1 MRKLFSAACLAMCAL
16 CVLTLSGLPAWGQ
29 DGDRSKERSEEHPNG
44 IVHDW
49 SRRHVAYPRIGS
61 VQSLV
66 AVQHDPRALLSWQ
79 AAERDDWRRESKAR
93 HFRDH
98 DRDHD
103 RDHERDHNR
112 DRDGDHNR
120 NRDDT
125 QNALHRDWSISLGAG
140 STAPAM
146 YPAKFGFDPNATP
159 DCTNDFVVFPVNIAG
174 SATQPNLVAFNNLY
188 SGGTSILPTGLCGSR
203 AVVAGD
209 DRSSATTL
217 WSYDINAAGGLV
229 ATSPALSLDGKK
241 IAFVESVAGSSAHFH
256 VLAYKSGDGVDLI
269 TPNSQNVLKPVIINA
284 FTGLLAPVAGSGTAS
299 DLSLG
304 AIGDTLS
311 SPFTDFANDVAYVG
325 NDAGVLFRVKNVF
338 CTLPACAGAA
348 PSLDLSWNSTGSV
361 TIGGTCAGAFGELT
375 GPVVDG
381 STGNVFVGCADGR
394 LYGFTSAGAPLATAS
409 ISVGD
414 SSVPTGGIVD
424 PPLIDAVNKFVY
436 AVSGS
441 SGGSSVLVQAS
452 TVDLSGKVTATLG
465 AGELFSQHAPAFN
478 DAYFSS
484 GTPANWLIY
493 DWATNSSNQS
503 AVYGVGF
510 AAGHIMT
517 GGPAG
522 NVFAINPS
530 NGNELSPVTE
540 FLNGAT
546 DQLFVS
552 GIASDNPNFVEN
564 TINTFPTAFPPID
577 GSNAIGATTAEGGGT
592 SGIVVDNDSGLGQA
606 SSIYFGVLSTAGPN
620 PNGNSAVKLTQTGL
634 L

>member
-1 MRKLFSAACLAMCAL
+1 MRNFFPAVFVAMCVL
-16 CVLTLSGLPAWGQ
+16 CVLALSGLPAFGQ
-29 DGDRSKERSEEHPNG
+29 DGDRGREQSKEHPNG
-44 IVHDW
+44 IVQDW

-61 VQSLV
+61 IQSLI

-79 AAERDDWRRESKAR
+79 AAERDDWRRERRIR

-103 RDHERDHNR
+103 GDHDR
-112 DRDGDHNR
+112 DRDREHRGDHD
-120 NRDDT
+120 RDET
-125 QNALHRDWSISLGAG
+125 QNALHRDWSISLGGG

-146 YPAKFGFDPNATP
+146 YPAKFGFDPNAVP
-159 DCTNDFVVFPVNIAG
+159 DCTNDFVVFPVNIVG

-203 AVVAGD
+203 AAVAGD
-209 DRSSATTL
+209 DPSSATTL
-217 WSYDINAAGGLV
+217 WSYDISAAGGLI

-241 IAFVESVAGSSAHFH
+241 VAFVETVTGSSAHFH
-256 VLAYKSGDGVDLI
+256 VLAYKSGDGVDL
-269 TPNSQNVLKPVIINA
+269 TPPNFQNVLKPVIINA
-284 FTGLLAPVAGSGTAS
+284 FTDPSAPIPGSGTAS

-304 AIGDTLS
+304 VTSDTLS
-311 SPFTDFANDVAYVG
+311 SPFIDFANDVAYVG
-325 NDAGVLFRVKNVF
+325 NDLGVLFRVKNVF
-338 CTLPACAGAA
+338 CTFPSCAGAA

-361 TIGGTCAGAFGELT
+361 TIGGSCAGALGKLT

-409 ISVGD
+409 IAVGD

-441 SGGSSVLVQAS
+441 SAGSSVLVQAS
-452 TVDLSGKVTATLG
+452 TVDLSAKVTAMLG
-465 AGELFSQHAPAFN
+465 AGAVFSQHAPAFN
-478 DAYFSS
+478 AAYFSS
-484 GTPANWLIY
+484 GTPADWLIY
-493 DWATNSSNQS
+493 DWATDSSNES
-503 AVYGVGF
+503 AIYAVGF
-510 AAGHIMT
+510 TAGHVMT

-522 NVFAINPS
+522 NVIAETGS
-530 NGNELSPVTE
+530 TGNEFSPVTE

-546 DQLFVS
+546 DQLFIS

-564 TINTFPTAFPPID
+564 TINTFPTAFPPND
-577 GSNAIGATTAEGGGT
+577 GSNAVGATTAEGGGT
-592 SGIVVDNDSGLGQA
+592 SGIIVDNDSGLGQA
-606 SSIYFGVLSTAGPN
+606 SSIYFGGLNTAGPN

>member
-1 MRKLFSAACLAMCAL
+1 
-16 CVLTLSGLPAWGQ
+16 
-29 DGDRSKERSEEHPNG
+29 
-44 IVHDW
+44 
-49 SRRHVAYPRIGS
+49 
-61 VQSLV
+61 
-66 AVQHDPRALLSWQ
+66 
-79 AAERDDWRRESKAR
+79 
-93 HFRDH
+93 
-98 DRDHD
+98 
-103 RDHERDHNR
+103 
-112 DRDGDHNR
+112 
-120 NRDDT
+120 
-125 QNALHRDWSISLGAG
+125 
-140 STAPAM
+140 M
-146 YPAKFGFDPNATP
+146 YPAKFGFDPTATP

-188 SGGTSILPTGLCGSR
+188 SGGTSIAPTGLCGSR
-203 AVVAGD
+203 TVVAGD

-229 ATSPALSLDGKK
+229 ATSPALSLDGTK
-241 IAFVESVAGSSAHFH
+241 IAFVETVAGSSAHFH

-269 TPNSQNVLKPVIINA
+269 TPNLQNVLKPVIINA
-284 FTGLLAPVAGSGTAS
+284 FTGLLAPAAGSGTAS

-304 AIGDTLS
+304 ATGDTLS
-311 SPFTDFANDVAYVG
+311 SPYVDLTNDAAYIG

-338 CTLPACAGAA
+338 CRLPACAGAA

-361 TIGGTCAGAFGELT
+361 TIGGTCAGASGTLT
-375 GPVVDG
+375 GPVVDS
-381 STGNVFVGCADGR
+381 STGHVFVGCADGR

-414 SSVPTGGIVD
+414 GSVPTGGIVD

-441 SGGSSVLVQAS
+441 SGGSSVIVQAS

-465 AGELFSQHAPAFN
+465 AGAVFNQRAPAFN
-478 DAYFSS
+478 AAYVSS

-493 DWATNSSNQS
+493 DWATTSGNQS

-510 AAGHIMT
+510 SAGHVMT

-522 NVFAINPS
+522 NVFAIAGS

-552 GIASDNPNFVEN
+552 GIASDDPNFVSYN
-564 TINTFPTAFPPID
+564 INTFPTAFPPID
-577 GSNAIGATTAEGGGT
+577 GSNAVGATTAEGGGT

-606 SSIYFGVLSTAGPN
+606 SSIYFGVLGTAGPN

>member
-1 MRKLFSAACLAMCAL
+1 
-16 CVLTLSGLPAWGQ
+16 
-29 DGDRSKERSEEHPNG
+29 
-44 IVHDW
+44 
-49 SRRHVAYPRIGS
+49 
-61 VQSLV
+61 
-66 AVQHDPRALLSWQ
+66 
-79 AAERDDWRRESKAR
+79 
-93 HFRDH
+93 
-98 DRDHD
+98 
-103 RDHERDHNR
+103 
-112 DRDGDHNR
+112 
-120 NRDDT
+120 
-125 QNALHRDWSISLGAG
+125 
-140 STAPAM
+140 M

-159 DCTNDFVVFPVNIAG
+159 DCTNDFVVFSVNIAG

-188 SGGTSILPTGLCGSR
+188 SGGTSIAPTGLCGAR
-203 AVVAGD
+203 AAVAGD

-217 WSYDINAAGGLV
+217 WSYDIDAAAGLV

-241 IAFVESVAGSSAHFH
+241 IAFVETAAGSSAHFH

-284 FTGLLAPVAGSGTAS
+284 FTGLLAPAAGSGTAS

-304 AIGDTLS
+304 GTGDTLS
-311 SPFTDFANDVAYVG
+311 SPFVDFANDVAYVG

-361 TIGGTCAGAFGELT
+361 TIGGTCAGALGELT

-381 STGNVFVGCADGR
+381 STEHVFVGCADGR
-394 LYGFTSAGAPLATAS
+394 LYGFDSAGVPLATAS

-414 SSVPTGGIVD
+414 GSVPTGGIVD
-424 PPLIDAVNKFVY
+424 PPLIDAVNQFVY

-441 SGGSSVLVQAS
+441 SGGASVLVQAS

-465 AGELFSQHAPAFN
+465 AGALFIQHAPAFN
-478 DAYFSS
+478 AAYFSS

-552 GIASDNPNFVEN
+552 GIASDNPNFVEY

-577 GSNAIGATTAEGGGT
+577 GSNADGATTAEGGGT

-620 PNGNSAVKLTQTGL
+620 PNGNSAVKLTQSGL

>member
-1 MRKLFSAACLAMCAL
+1 MRKMFSAVCVAMCVL

-29 DGDRSKERSEEHPNG
+29 DGAPGKEQSEEHPNG
-44 IVHDW
+44 IIHDW

-61 VQSLV
+61 IQSLI

-79 AAERDDWRRESKAR
+79 AAERDDWRRESKPR
-93 HFRDH
+93 HFR

-103 RDHERDHNR
+103 RDQERDHNR
-112 DRDGDHNR
+112 DHNGDHDSD
-120 NRDDT
+120 RDST
-125 QNALHRDWSISLGAG
+125 LNALHRDWSISLGAG

-256 VLAYKSGDGVDLI
+256 VLAYKSGDGADLI
-269 TPNSQNVLKPVIINA
+269 TPNSQNVLKPAIINA
-284 FTGLLAPVAGSGTAS
+284 FTGLLAPAAGSGTAS

-304 AIGDTLS
+304 TTGDTLS
-311 SPFTDFANDVAYVG
+311 SPFVDFANDVAYVG
-325 NDAGVLFRVKNVF
+325 NDAGMLFRVKNVF

-348 PSLDLSWNSTGSV
+348 PSLDLTWNSTGSV
-361 TIGGTCAGAFGELT
+361 TIGGSCAGTLAELT

-381 STGNVFVGCADGR
+381 SNGHVFVGCADGR
-394 LYGFTSAGAPLATAS
+394 LYGFDSAGAPLVTAS

-414 SSVPTGGIVD
+414 GSVPTGGIVD

-452 TVDLSGKVTATLG
+452 TVDLSGKVTAALG
-465 AGELFSQHAPAFN
+465 AGAVFIQHAPAFN
-478 DAYFSS
+478 AAYFSS

-493 DWATNSSNQS
+493 DWATDSSNQS
-503 AVYGVGF
+503 AIYGVGF
-510 AAGHIMT
+510 AAGHVMA

-522 NVFAINPS
+522 NVIAEVGS
-530 NGNELSPVTE
+530 TGNEFSPVTE

-546 DQLFVS
+546 DQLFIS

-564 TINTFPTAFPPID
+564 TINTFPTAFPPND
-577 GSNAIGATTAEGGGT
+577 GSNADGATTAEGGGT

-606 SSIYFGVLSTAGPN
+606 SSIYFGALSTAGAN
-620 PNGNSAVKLTQTGL
+620 PNANSAVKLTQSGL